1 MSGIAE
7 ILHTSGYTVTGS
19 DMREGKTVRRLRALG
34 IPISIGH
41 DSAQVGNADVV
52 VYSSAVPGTNPE
64 LVAAA
69 DRRLPVI
76 PRAEMLAELMRMKH
90 GVAVAGSHGKT
101 TTTSLIGAVLQAG
114 GLDPTTVVGGKVRSL
129 GSHSRLGA
137 GDILVA
143 EADESDGS
151 FLRLLPTVVV
161 VTNVDAEHLDHYG
174 GIEPLRRAFTDFANR
189 IPFYG
194 AAVLCLDDPG
204 VRALLTDVMRRTRT
218 YGLSA
223 TAQVRAESLVA
234 DGLETRFRVRAD
246 EKLLGEARIRM
257 PGTHNVRNALAAV
270 AVGIEFDVPWART
283 AEALEE
289 FRGVERRFEIR
300 GEASGVVVVDDY
312 AHHPAE
318 IRATLEAARDAFG
331 RRLVVAFQPHRYTRT
346 RALLDELACAFVDA
360 DVVLLT
366 EIYAAGEEKILGIDG
381 RRLAEAVRATGH
393 PAVEFV
399 PEPTDLVARLIERS
413 RPGDAVLFLGAGD
426 VNRFV
431 DPLLDALGGDLE
443 GGGANG

>member
-1 MSGIAE
+1 
-7 ILHTSGYTVTGS
+7 
-19 DMREGKTVRRLRALG
+19 
-34 IPISIGH
+34 
-41 DSAQVGNADVV
+41 
-52 VYSSAVPGTNPE
+52 
-64 LVAAA
+64 
-69 DRRLPVI
+69 
-76 PRAEMLAELMRMKH
+76 MRMKH

-101 TTTSLIGAVLQAG
+101 TTTSVTGAVLQAG
-114 GLDPTTVVGGKVRSL
+114 GLDPTTVVGGQVRSL
-129 GSHSRLGA
+129 GSHSRLGT
-137 GDILVA
+137 GDVLVA

-174 GIEPLRRAFTDFANR
+174 GIEPLRRAFADFANR

-194 AAVLCLDDPG
+194 AAVLCLDDGG
-204 VRALLTDVMRRTRT
+204 VRALLPEVMRRTRT

-223 TAQVRAESLVA
+223 TAQVRAEAVDA
-234 DGLETRFRVRAD
+234 CGLETRFRVRAD
-246 EKLLGEARIRM
+246 ERLLGEATIRM
-257 PGTHNVRNALAAV
+257 PGVHNVRNALAAV
-270 AVGIEFDVPWART
+270 AVGLEFDVPWARV

-300 GEASGVVVVDDY
+300 GEAGGILVVDDY

-318 IRATLEAARDAFG
+318 IRATLEAARDALS
-331 RRLVVAFQPHRYTRT
+331 RRLLVAFQPHRYTRT
-346 RALLDELACAFVDA
+346 RALLEELASAFVDA

-366 EIYAAGEEKILGIDG
+366 EIYPAGEEKILGVDG

-399 PEPTDLVARLIERS
+399 SEPTELVARLVERS
-413 RPGDAVLFLGAGD
+413 RPGDAVVFMGAGD

-431 DPLLDALGGDLE
+431 DPLLDSLGRGPE
-443 GGGANG
+443 GGGADG